1 MNLVTILDIT
11 HIVILCLSIVFYLFC
26 IYSIFKSPS
35 LHNSFGYIFLILCV
49 GAILQSLISIIYQ
62 NLYDYVFPSIISYK
76 NITIASFDNLLIKI
90 IANCHLFLVINRLI
104 SLFFPIFY
112 HHWFTKSTSFIFALF
127 PIILGIVL
135 SLPMIIYDNCYV
147 FYDGKLRRF
156 EYKRNWYCILLSKI
170 YKNIKTKNKSQNP
183 KFWTKENRFSCHC
196 ICLNVLFLFFNIT
209 TNLKMAYIRTPNEN
223 ALVTHI
229 NQSICFILQPIIFI
243 VSMDSWTNQ

>member
-1 MNLVTILDIT
+1 MNVVTILDIT
-11 HIVILCLSIVFYLFC
+11 HIVILCISIVLYLFC

-127 PIILGIVL
+127 PIILGIV
-135 SLPMIIYDNCYV
+135 
-147 FYDGKLRRF
+147 F
-156 EYKRNWYCILLSKI
+156 EYKRNWCSKINVLWLTIDYIYLISMFNFISDCILLSKI
-170 YKNIKTKNKSQNP
+170 YKHIKTKKKSQNP

-196 ICLNVLFLFFNIT
+196 ICLNVF
-209 TNLKMAYIRTPNEN
+209 
-223 ALVTHI
+223 
-229 NQSICFILQPIIFI
+229 ICFILQPIIFI
-243 VSMDSWTNQ
+243 VCNTDVFKLFKQNIKNQMSNKVYG